1 MTELETLRHSAAHIL
16 ATALLEIWPEVQLA
30 AGPPVENGFYYDVSL
45 PHRISP
51 EDFPTIEGKMR
62 EIVRA
67 GQPFVCVPAGREE
80 AEKLALRG
88 RLGALSERP
97 VPSEFKLDILRGI
110 PEDEP
115 ITLYQNGEFLDLCA
129 GPHVKSTASVGAVR
143 LTHVASAYYRGDERN
158 PQLQRVYGTA
168 FATERELEEHLARLE
183 EAKRRDHRKLGR
195 ELELF
200 YFDEAVGAGLPLWL
214 PRGALIRQ
222 ELQAFLGELLA
233 GQGYETVFTP
243 HIGELGL
250 YRTSG
255 HFPFYRESQYPPIP
269 EPAAWERLVQEGC
282 GCGDYANRV
291 ESGAVGG
298 YLLKPMNCPM
308 HIRIF
313 ASRPRSYREL
323 PVRLAEFGTVYRW
336 EKSGE
341 LGGMTRLRGFTQDDA
356 HIFCS
361 EDQVEAEVGGC
372 LELVR
377 AVLAT
382 LDLRDCRIRLGLRGP
397 ESEKYIGEPELWEKA
412 EAALASAIRLAGLD
426 FTQEAGEAAFYGPK
440 IDFLVRDCLGREWQL
455 GTVQL
460 DYNLPIRFGLTFV
473 GSDNCEHRPVM
484 IHRAPFGSLER
495 FLAILTEHFGGDF
508 PVWLAPEQVRILPI
522 SDLQLEY
529 AREVAAALRHR
540 RLRVTVDEKSE
551 TLNAKIR
558 IAEKQKIPYMAIVG
572 KNEQSSKNLSVRS
585 RRRGNLG
592 VMTLTAFVDRVAEEV
607 ARRSL

>member
-16 ATALLEIWPEVQLA
+16 ATALLEIWPEAQLA

-51 EDFPTIEGKMR
+51 EDFPRIEEEMR
-62 EIVRA
+62 RIVHA
-67 GQPFVCVPAGREE
+67 GQPFVRIQTGRQE

-88 RLGALSERP
+88 RLGALTERP

-110 PEDEP
+110 PDEEA

-129 GPHVKSTASVGAVR
+129 GPHVKSTASVGAIR
-143 LTHVASAYYRGDERN
+143 LTHVASAYYRGDDNN

-168 FATERELEEHLARLE
+168 FSTERELEEHMARQE
-183 EAKRRDHRKLGR
+183 EAKKRDHRKLGR

-200 YFDEAVGAGLPLWL
+200 CLDEAVGVGLPLWL
-214 PRGALIRQ
+214 PRGAVIRQ
-222 ELQAFLGELLA
+222 ELQAFLGDLLA
-233 GQGYETVFTP
+233 KQGYETVFTP

-255 HFPFYRESQYPPIP
+255 HFPFYQESQYPPIP
-269 EPAAWERLVQEGC
+269 EPTAWESLEREGC
-282 GCGDYANRV
+282 RCAEYADRV
-291 ESGAVGG
+291 KSGLVGG

-308 HIRIF
+308 HARIF

-361 EDQVEAEVGGC
+361 ESQIEDEVRGC

-377 AVLAT
+377 TVLSA
-382 LDLRDCRIRLGLRGP
+382 LDLRDCRVRLGLRGP
-397 ESEKYIGEPELWEKA
+397 DLQKYIGEPALWEKA
-412 EAALASAIRLAGLD
+412 EAALASAIRQAGLA
-426 FTQEAGEAAFYGPK
+426 FTQEEGEAAFYGPK

-460 DYNLPIRFGLTFV
+460 DYNLPVRFGLSFT
-473 GSDNCEHRPVM
+473 GADNREHRPVM

-495 FLAILTEHFGGDF
+495 FLAILIEHFGGDF

-522 SDLQLEY
+522 SDQQLDY
-529 AREVAAALRHR
+529 AREAAAALRHR
-540 RLRVTVDEKSE
+540 RLRVSVDEKNE

-558 IAEKQKIPYMAIVG
+558 IAEKQKIPYMAVIG
-572 KNEQSSKNLSVRS
+572 KNEQSTKTLSVRS

-592 VMTLTAFVDRVAEEV
+592 AMDLMAFAEQVDDEV
-607 ARRSL
+607 SSRSL

>member
-16 ATALLEIWPEVQLA
+16 ATALLELWPEAQLA

-45 PHRISP
+45 SHRISP
-51 EDFPTIEGKMR
+51 EDFPKIEEKMR

-67 GQPFVCVPAGREE
+67 GQPFVCVPTSREE

-110 PEDEP
+110 PEGEP

-129 GPHVKSTASVGAVR
+129 GPHVKSTALVRAVR
-143 LTHVASAYYRGDERN
+143 LTHVASAYYRGDEKN
-158 PQLQRVYGTA
+158 PQLQRIYGTA
-168 FATERELEEHLARLE
+168 FPSERELAEHLARLE
-183 EAKRRDHRKLGR
+183 EAKKRDHRKLGR

-214 PRGALIRQ
+214 PRGAVIRQ

-233 GQGYETVFTP
+233 KQGYETVFTP

-255 HFPFYRESQYPPIP
+255 HFPYYRESQYPPIP
-269 EPAAWERLVQEGC
+269 EPAVWESLVHEGC
-282 GCGDYANRV
+282 RCGDYANRL
-291 ESGAVGG
+291 ESGVVGG

-308 HIRIF
+308 HARIF

-361 EDQVEAEVGGC
+361 ESQVEAEVAGC

-377 AVLAT
+377 TVLAT

-397 ESEKYIGEPELWEKA
+397 DSGKYIGEPALWEKA
-412 EAALASAIRLAGLD
+412 EAALCSAIRQAGLE
-426 FTQEAGEAAFYGPK
+426 FTREAGEAAFYGPK

-460 DYNLPIRFGLTFV
+460 DYNLPIRFGLAFV
-473 GSDNCEHRPVM
+473 GADNREHRPVM

-495 FLAILTEHFGGDF
+495 FLAILIEHFGGDF

-522 SDLQLEY
+522 SDQQLDY
-529 AREVAAALRHR
+529 AREVAAALRKR
-540 RLRVTVDEKSE
+540 RLRVSVDEKHE

-558 IAEKQKIPYMAIVG
+558 IAESQKIPYMAIVG

-592 VMTLTAFVDRVAEEV
+592 VMALTVFADQLVDEV
-607 ARRSL
+607 IRRSL

>member
-16 ATALLEIWPEVQLA
+16 ATAILEIWPEAQLA
-30 AGPPVENGFYYDVSL
+30 AGPPVENGFYYDLSL

-129 GPHVKSTASVGAVR
+129 GPHVRSTALVGAVR

-200 YFDEAVGAGLPLWL
+200 YFDDAVGAGLPLWL

-233 GQGYETVFTP
+233 AQGYETVFTP

-269 EPAAWERLVQEGC
+269 EPAAWENLVHEGC
-282 GCGDYANRV
+282 SCGDYANRM
-291 ESGAVGG
+291 ESGALGG

-377 AVLAT
+377 TVLAT

-473 GSDNCEHRPVM
+473 GSDNRDHRPVM

-522 SDLQLEY
+522 SDLQLDY
-529 AREVAAALRHR
+529 AREVAAALRQR

-558 IAEKQKIPYMAIVG
+558 IAERQKIPYMAIVG

-585 RRRGNLG
+585 RKRGNLG
-592 VMTLTAFVDRVAEEV
+592 VMTLTAFVDQVVEEV

>member
-16 ATALLEIWPEVQLA
+16 ATALLEIWPEAQLA
-30 AGPPVENGFYYDVSL
+30 AGPPVENGFYYDVAL

-51 EDFPTIEGKMR
+51 EDFPAIEEKMR
-62 EIVRA
+62 EIIRA
-67 GQPFVCVPAGREE
+67 GQPFVRLPVTREE

-88 RLGALSERP
+88 RLGALSDRTE
-97 VPSEFKLDILRGI
+97 PSRFKLDILRGI
-110 PEDEP
+110 PEEEQ
-115 ITLYQNGEFLDLCA
+115 ITLYQNGPFLDLCA
-129 GPHVKSTASVGAVR
+129 GPHVQNTSLVGAVR
-143 LTHVASAYYRGDERN
+143 LTHVASAYYRGDARN

-168 FATERELEEHLARLE
+168 FPTERELEEHLARLE
-183 EAKRRDHRKLGR
+183 EAKKRDHRKLGR

-200 YFDEAVGAGLPLWL
+200 GFDEAVGAGLPLWL
-214 PRGALIRQ
+214 PRGAVIRQ

-233 GQGYETVFTP
+233 RQGYETVFTP
-243 HIGELGL
+243 HVGEIGL

-255 HFPFYRESQYPPIP
+255 HFPYYRDAQFPPIP
-269 EPAAWERLVQEGC
+269 EPAAWENLVQEGC
-282 GCGDYANRV
+282 SCAEYANRI
-291 ESGAVGG
+291 EIGEVGG

-356 HIFCS
+356 HIFCA
-361 EDQVEAEVGGC
+361 EDQVEAEVEGC

-377 AVLAT
+377 TVLAT
-382 LDLRDCRIRLGLRGP
+382 LDLRACRIRLGLRGP
-397 ESEKYIGEPELWEKA
+397 EADKYIGESALWDKA
-412 EAALASAIRLAGLD
+412 EHALAAAIRKAGLD
-426 FTQEAGEAAFYGPK
+426 FTEEEGEAAFYGPK

-460 DYNLPIRFGLTFV
+460 DYNLPNRFGLTYI
-473 GSDNCEHRPVM
+473 GADNREHRPVM

-495 FLAILTEHFGGDF
+495 FLAILIEHFGGDF
-508 PVWLAPEQVRILPI
+508 PVWLAPEQVRVLPI
-522 SDLQLEY
+522 SDAQLGY
-529 AREVAAALRHR
+529 AREVAAALRER

-558 IAEKQKIPYMAIVG
+558 IAERQKIPYMAIVG
-572 KNEQSSKNLSVRS
+572 KNEQSSGNLSVRS
-585 RRRGNLG
+585 RKRGNLG
-592 VMTLTAFVDRVAEEV
+592 VMSLTAFVDQVVEEV

>member
-1 MTELETLRHSAAHIL
+1 VTELETLRHSAAHIL
-16 ATALLEIWPEVQLA
+16 ATALLEIWPEAQLA

-51 EDFPTIEGKMR
+51 EDFPRIEGKMR

-67 GQPFVCVPAGREE
+67 GQPFVCVPTSRQE

-88 RLGALSERP
+88 RLGALTERP

-110 PEDEP
+110 PEEEA

-129 GPHVKSTASVGAVR
+129 GPHVKSTALVGALR
-143 LTHVASAYYRGDERN
+143 LTHVASAYYRGDEKN

-168 FATERELEEHLARLE
+168 FSTERELEEHLARLE
-183 EAKRRDHRKLGR
+183 EAKKRDHRKLGR

-200 YFDEAVGAGLPLWL
+200 CFDEAVGAGLPLWL
-214 PRGALIRQ
+214 PRGAAIRQ
-222 ELQAFLGELLA
+222 ELQAFLAELLA
-233 GQGYETVFTP
+233 EQGYETVFTP

-255 HFPFYRESQYPPIP
+255 HFPFYRESQYPPLP
-269 EPAAWERLVQEGC
+269 EPAEWASLVQEGC
-282 GCGDYANRV
+282 GCGDYADRV
-291 ESGAVGG
+291 EKGLVGG

-308 HIRIF
+308 HARIF
-313 ASRPRSYREL
+313 ASRPHSYREL

-361 EDQVEAEVGGC
+361 ESQIEGEVSGC
-372 LELVR
+372 LKLVQT
-377 AVLAT
+377 VLAA
-382 LDLRDCRIRLGLRGP
+382 LNLRDCRIRLGLRGP
-397 ESEKYIGEPELWEKA
+397 DSEKYIGEPALWEKA
-412 EAALASAIRLAGLD
+412 EAALASAIRQAGLA
-426 FTQEAGEAAFYGPK
+426 FTEEAGEAAFYGPK

-460 DYNLPIRFGLTFV
+460 DYNLPVRFGLTFI
-473 GSDNCEHRPVM
+473 GADNREHRPVM

-495 FLAILTEHFGGDF
+495 FLAILIEHFGGDF
-508 PVWLAPEQVRILPI
+508 PTWLAPEQVRILPI
-522 SDLQLEY
+522 SDQQLDY
-529 AREVAAALRHR
+529 AREAAAALRQR
-540 RLRVTVDEKSE
+540 RLRVSVEEKNE

-572 KNEQSSKNLSVRS
+572 KNEQSTKNLSVRS

-592 VMTLTAFVDRVAEEV
+592 AMDLTAFADQVVDEV

>member
-16 ATALLEIWPEVQLA
+16 ATALLEIWPEAQLA
-30 AGPPVENGFYYDVSL
+30 AGPPVENGFYYDLFL

-51 EDFPTIEGKMR
+51 EDFPRIEEKMR
-62 EIVRA
+62 EIVRS
-67 GQPFVCVPAGREE
+67 GQPFVCIATSRQE

-88 RLGALSERP
+88 RLGALTERP

-110 PEDEP
+110 PEGEE

-129 GPHVKSTASVGAVR
+129 GPHVKSTALVGAVR
-143 LTHVASAYYRGDERN
+143 LTHVASVYYRGDEKN

-168 FATERELEEHLARLE
+168 FPTERELEEHMARLE
-183 EAKRRDHRKLGR
+183 EAKNRDHRRLGR

-200 YFDEAVGAGLPLWL
+200 CFDEAVGAGLPLWL
-214 PRGALIRQ
+214 PRGAVIRQ
-222 ELQAFLGELLA
+222 ELQAFLGELLVT
-233 GQGYETVFTP
+233 QGYETVVTP

-255 HFPFYRESQYPPIP
+255 HFPFYRESQYLPIP
-269 EPAAWERLVQEGC
+269 EPAAWEKLVQEGC
-282 GCGDYANRV
+282 RCGEYADRLEN
-291 ESGAVGG
+291 GLVGG

-308 HIRIF
+308 HARIF

-361 EDQVEAEVGGC
+361 ESQVEAEVGGC
-372 LELVR
+372 LDLVR
-377 AVLAT
+377 TVLAT
-382 LDLRDCRIRLGLRGP
+382 LDLRDCRIRLGLRGAD
-397 ESEKYIGEPELWEKA
+397 SEKYIGDSDLWDKA
-412 EAALASAIRLAGLD
+412 EAALASAIRQSGLT
-426 FTQEAGEAAFYGPK
+426 FTQERGEAAFYGPK

-455 GTVQL
+455 GTIQL
-460 DYNLPIRFGLTFV
+460 DYNLPARFGLSFV
-473 GSDNCEHRPVM
+473 GADNREHLPVM

-495 FLAILTEHFGGDF
+495 FLAILIEHFGGDF

-522 SDLQLEY
+522 SDQQLDY
-529 AREVAAALRHR
+529 AREVAAALRRR

-558 IAEKQKIPYMAIVG
+558 VAERQKIPYMAIVG
-572 KNEQSSKNLSVRS
+572 KNEQSTKNLSLRS

-592 VMTLTAFVDRVAEEV
+592 IMDLSAFADQVVDEV
-607 ARRSL
+607 SRRSL